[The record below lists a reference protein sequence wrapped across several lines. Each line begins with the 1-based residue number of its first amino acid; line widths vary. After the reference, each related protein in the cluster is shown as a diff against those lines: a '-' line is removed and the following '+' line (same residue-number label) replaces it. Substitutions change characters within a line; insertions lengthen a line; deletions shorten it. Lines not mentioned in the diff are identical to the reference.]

1 MPSFAVQ
8 INANIGNSAVTSSIE
23 EEVQKLQWATMWG
36 GDTIMDLSTGSHIHA
51 TREWIMRNSP
61 VPVGTVPIYQALE
74 KVDGIAENLTWEIFK
89 ETLLEQVRSGV
100 CSGFGSGLARTWNDP
115 GLLGFREVGWDCREP
130 GVVGGQGDASEAGYP
145 GLCSGL
151 VCAREGCVWNGPY
164 LQFPGEGGQDVGE
177 LAGCFGC

>member
-100 CSGFGSGLARTWNDP
+100 CSGFGSGAACT
-115 GLLGFREVGWDCREP
+115 
-130 GVVGGQGDASEAGYP
+130 Q
-145 GLCSGL
+145 
-151 VCAREGCVWNGPY
+151 EGCVWNGPR
-164 LQFPGEGGQDVGE
+164 LLGSGKGDGIAENLTWEVFKGDAPG
-177 LAGCFGC
+177 AG

>member
-1 MPSFAVQ
+1 
-8 INANIGNSAVTSSIE
+8 VTSSIE

-74 KVDGIAENLTWEIFK
+74 KVDGIAENLTWEVFK

-100 CSGFGSGLARTWNDP
+100 RSGFGSGLACTHK
-115 GLLGFREVGWDCREP
+115 
-130 GVVGGQGDASEAGYP
+130 
-145 GLCSGL
+145 
-151 VCAREGCVWNGPY
+151 GCVWNSPCLPVSFGERDGLPEN
-164 LQFPGEGGQDVGE
+164 LAWKQPGRFWMFATGFTMVPS
-177 LAGCFGC
+177 LR